1 MGFSAADLDKIIQQ
15 QKNVRGIDEAKN
27 KEGAQP
33 PVWNR
38 NGAFLREEPME
49 NETGAVMIP
58 MRSFVTNTR
67 NRVVVYLLGVLFLF
81 GMVAGTLM
89 VRHASIGTLEKL
101 SILLG
106 SYVEQRRT
114 LAFAGIVGST
124 FFSIFTML
132 AILFF
137 CGFCTIAQVVIFAV
151 PVFKGLGYGFSI
163 GMLYAESG
171 ANAIW
176 YVLILMLP
184 IMFLGTVL
192 LIAAG
197 RSALALSVTL
207 LRSSITASIPAD
219 PFRIRRYCIKFII
232 FTVFCLL
239 ISILDA
245 ILSTKLG
252 NLSLFIF

>member
-58 MRSFVTNTR
+58 MRSFV
-67 NRVVVYLLGVLFLF
+67 
-81 GMVAGTLM
+81 TLM

-252 NLSLFIF
+252 SLSLFIF

>member
-58 MRSFVTNTR
+58 MRSFVANTR

-151 PVFKGLGYGFSI
+151 PHCNPLRVQQLFH
-163 GMLYAESG
+163 ASG
-171 ANAIW
+171 
-176 YVLILMLP
+176 
-184 IMFLGTVL
+184 G
-192 LIAAG
+192 
-197 RSALALSVTL
+197 
-207 LRSSITASIPAD
+207 
-219 PFRIRRYCIKFII
+219 KF
-232 FTVFCLL
+232 
-239 ISILDA
+239 
-245 ILSTKLG
+245 
-252 NLSLFIF
+252 